1 MNYNILFDKRL
12 SIFKGFIKYIKDDDY
27 HGKIMIANSRG
38 VIHRP
43 RDNCSNENLHSID
56 TSITALVRLKKTIP
70 LDKWK
75 ARVLRDT
82 SAQIQF
88 LGQCLM
94 DRFYAKHMEL
104 TEFFKK
110 YSLQSL
116 SMPTP
121 GILKKVLNMSCH
133 EYPLYLTLSILRRSM
148 RLRQMVG
155 RERGWGDMQDS
166 FIVTSKIRLMI
177 SEDSLK
183 SMKVKDKLEE
193 LSNPRKFKEITNG
206 YYRLLHSK
214 RWKQL
219 IESIENAKR
228 NMHSK
233 NSFELALHKQRM
245 ENLLKV
251 ATSMAKQ

>member
-1 MNYNILFDKRL
+1 MNYDILFDKRL
-12 SIFKGFIKYIKDDDY
+12 SIFKGFIKYVKNDDY

-38 VIHRP
+38 VIIRP

-56 TSITALVRLKKTIP
+56 TSISALSRLKKNIP
-70 LDKWK
+70 HDQWK

-94 DRFYAKHMEL
+94 DRLYAKHIEL
-104 TEFFKK
+104 TKFFNK
-110 YSLQSL
+110 YNSQSL
-116 SMPTP
+116 SIPTP
-121 GILKKVLNMSCH
+121 SILKQVLSMSSH

-155 RERGWGDMQDS
+155 KERGWGDMQDS
-166 FIVTSKIRLMI
+166 FIVTSKLRLMI

-183 SMKVKDKLEE
+183 SMKIKDKLIE

-206 YYRLLHSK
+206 YYKLLHSK
-214 RWKQL
+214 RWNQL
-219 IESIENAKR
+219 IESIKNAER

-233 NSFELALHKQRM
+233 NSFELTLHKQRM

-251 ATSMAKQ
+251 ATSMARQ